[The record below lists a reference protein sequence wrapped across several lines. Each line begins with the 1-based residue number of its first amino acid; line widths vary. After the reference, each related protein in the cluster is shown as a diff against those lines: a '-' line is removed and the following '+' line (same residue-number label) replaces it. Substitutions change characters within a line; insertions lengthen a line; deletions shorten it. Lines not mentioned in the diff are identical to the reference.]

1 MRLLDLLLKKS
12 RLIFFILLCLW
23 VLAAG
28 SLETF
33 REIRAE
39 LAAVVETAS
48 GGE

>member
-1 MRLLDLLLKKS
+1 VRFLDLLLKKF
-12 RLIFFILLCLW
+12 RLILFILLCLW

-33 REIRAE
+33 RGIRAE
-39 LAAVVETAS
+39 LASFTETAN

>member
-1 MRLLDLLLKKS
+1 MRFLDLLIRKL

-28 SLETF
+28 FLEPF
-33 REIRAE
+33 RGIHAE
-39 LAAVVETAS
+39 LASFTETVG